1 MSVWSR
7 FKRWLT
13 GGGST
18 SNSSRPS
25 SNNRSSTTRASRVS
39 NYGGGGSRSV
49 RNYNSR
55 TRRYYEDRE
64 SEQQTSSANTET
76 RQQRTTNAFASI
88 SKRTDAL
95 SSGNSISNYADSK
108 KSNLDRVASQAGTGN
123 GTTRALARIAEKTA
137 ERTKANPPDAKLK
150 QSQIKD
156 AKAIRRNT
164 SKALKEFTEADYEK
178 NTNALIKSGDYERMP
193 RAKNMNTPS
202 AENRADLRVTPQ
214 GLERR
219 MQDPAYKR
227 LLSAS
232 RGAAGGSTWLATNVL
247 LAGDKNDEYDRE
259 MERVYQENKSRGA
272 ETAGELVGSLASFG
286 IGAGPAQTLA
296 KSTGNVALKAGG
308 KAASKIIGKDVGE
321 LTVERGAQWAAEKLA
336 NNPLTRKAAE
346 KELKLAIKKGLVK
359 GADDIAKNE
368 YIQKFAA
375 KRATKLVNA
384 LGAEAALNLTGVA
397 MMDVNRASLEHEIGS
412 DEWWDELKRAAKTNA
427 ALSSV
432 LVVAPALRARGGL
445 PFVGGVRKDT
455 KELLANLAKNGD
467 SPTARQAMREAFT
480 REGDEAGRRIDLN
493 DLLSKNSPFR
503 QADEAVRPQAVEPP
517 RKIGFHAGDGGK
529 AEWYS
534 NQAGSR
540 RGTGHYG
547 TGTYFAGSEDI
558 LSREGYGDRPLNEI
572 NFSNY
577 NLYRPQDSNQGF
589 RVHDRLKQINVGSN
603 DVEGLAK
610 KFSLNKESSSKLM
623 SELDN
628 AKTIDDL
635 ESIANRVYSDGELED
650 IERAA
655 RERFEAWEAQNARVP
670 DNLSDDTIDDLIMDD
685 LDSIDFSDIDSVESF
700 IRRSESRARNTRI
713 EDATYERAYFNELE
727 ETLREDLEKVREH
740 GGEFDGWI
748 DDVANDLG
756 VDREQVEAAL
766 KRTREKLKGYN
777 NKAGFLKEDSASTI
791 FMKELGFEGV
801 DVTGLEGLDNT
812 EFGSV
817 IYDLRPE
824 DMRLVREGKPRKPP
838 VKSAAKVAAQ
848 NTDDVAR
855 AAANNVDE
863 AVERAAAE
871 TVERNA
877 DDVARAANDL
887 PEEYRIPESQEYVRE
902 LEEKGETWLG
912 QHGHITANEDGTYN
926 LFRNGIGDE
935 TLSKEEATSYIKRAR
950 DALEAEERNLY
961 ERTRVTRTTPLNEA
975 ENARISEI
983 DNEAERLR
991 AESADD
997 AKQLKDNKYKDTEGY
1012 WERQGERARR
1022 EHELQNEK
1030 DNIVRKEPPTKAEQQ
1045 KAEPPQA
1052 DANAAEAE
1060 ARTEPPNIK
1069 EETVNAEPAKA
1080 EPPRPTANESS
1091 GKIPTEEV
1099 RKMQTREESEKL
1111 MQDYFNEYGEADL
1124 GKYGKI
1130 SKADGDKY
1138 KVSIEGVGEETITRE
1153 EAEKRIHNAV
1163 KRAYRDSRQ
1172 VNDIGEVTNAQKE
1185 HVTMRQKINN
1195 MLKYFHME
1203 MVDSLHP
1210 YENLER
1216 GRAKAA
1222 KRQVNYGPIDALRRY
1237 MTTANYSAGTKQL
1250 KINNDA
1256 YDDIVKSVGA
1266 DGKEY
1271 VFENGKSLKD
1281 IFKGMDKETEHDF
1294 NTYLLSKHAPYRL
1307 LQDKPVFEGIVDK
1320 AEHDFDDAQVC
1331 METAERLLKKHPEFA
1346 ERAEWIY
1353 QYARN
1358 ELNNRVE
1365 AGLLKQEVVDDWL
1378 RKYPYYVPTGRDG
1391 FNEIHGVI
1399 SGNTVSAEGL
1409 KTASGSSFD
1418 IRSIR
1423 DQLENATTRNWRDI
1437 STNNLF
1443 RDMFGDKIAADL
1455 AEEADGGVQ
1464 MVLDNSV
1471 LLHRHE
1477 NRYFADIFDHEGN
1490 KHAVEIGEE
1499 YYKGLNDLYKNGRIG
1514 VALVDTLNDAFA
1526 KVSGVWK
1533 KLITEWSP
1541 IFMVTNGMKDNPE
1554 AILNSKQTR
1563 EYIRCMPR
1571 ALKDLATGGEYS
1583 TALKRM
1589 GISQSTFVD
1598 LEKAIAA
1605 KETGENLL
1613 LRANAAVE
1621 LFPRL
1626 TEFMATFEKANTPLS
1641 EASIELR
1648 QRAAA
1653 NAADVTV
1660 NFGRSGSVG
1669 KLLNRGYVPFF
1680 NPSMQG
1686 WSKFVRNFSEQ
1697 PTAKSMLKY
1706 ITMATVLGN
1715 APNTINNFVLRN
1727 NPNYQMISARDKA
1740 TNYIIPVTKGDAT
1753 MDTTDTFVKIPQARF
1768 LSVMG
1773 LPSVN
1778 AFNENKMGWA
1788 EAFKIANGQVGPVD
1802 PLESTL
1808 FSPFID
1814 AGRNESWYGS
1824 PIVPGA
1830 LENRPKPE
1838 QYDANT
1844 TWLGKKVG
1852 EATENLPKELQISP
1866 KKFDY
1871 ILDQETGIFGDVLM
1885 PMMTPSRQ
1893 GSGNIFGETDSPALK
1908 FAGEKAAK
1916 YGPTIVSPLKKA
1928 FTIDSTTRND
1938 LSSRFYDQLQ
1948 EANTNKQSIHAT
1960 EEDAA
1965 EYKRLNSYS
1974 NELSTISKAITEL
1987 QNGTGENK
1995 QENIR
2000 GLQKVRNQLML
2011 DALNGNDAPAQA
2023 KTVDAVQ
2030 KYVGTSYAIS
2040 NFGSSSDKEAM
2051 KVYGLAKYGKLSD
2064 EDMAKKIDAD
2074 KDFYKGVQAIGNLED
2089 QAAKSGVKTNTTL
2102 SKAVALASIGAS
2114 DDLYGAYAATKKS
2127 RTESAD
2133 KMTRA
2138 KTYMSTGGS
2147 TNEFVKL
2154 ESARKSMGKLSDYDK
2169 EAELDKINDQL
2180 AKGEITQDEYYT
2192 KQGEINY
2199 NANIS
2204 YVGLATSLAEAN
2216 APERGYRLYDIKDK
2230 NIQKGINLA
2239 AMGYTARDYR
2249 EMAKAVDANGN
2260 GYPSK
2265 QEIVDYVANS
2275 DVEDKA
2281 TLFDALY
2288 YYKSSKN
2295 PFGTPTNYTREQ
2307 AAMAGKS
2314 KGVDQ
2319 ITDEKGDISLNAEQ
2333 SSSGSSGYK
2342 KSYRRRGYSR
2352 RGYSKGSSKK
2362 AELPKAKEMKASQ
2375 FVKGEALVSKKSSS
2389 SSKKAEPPKL
2399 KRVQAKIDLPNK
2411 KR

>member
-7 FKRWLT
+7 IKRWFT
-13 GGGST
+13 GGGGGS
-18 SNSSRPS
+18 SSSRS
-25 SNNRSSTTRASRVS
+25 SSRSSSSNRSSTKRASRVT

-64 SEQQTSSANTET
+64 AEQQTPSVNTET
-76 RQQRTTNAFASI
+76 RQQRTTNALASI

-108 KSNLDRVASQAGTGN
+108 KSGLDKAVSQAGTGN
-123 GTTRALARIAEKTA
+123 GTTRALAKIAEKTA

-156 AKAIRRNT
+156 AKTIRRDT

-259 MERVYQENKSRGA
+259 MERVYQKNKSHGA
-272 ETAGELVGSLASFG
+272 EIAGELVGTLASFG
-286 IGAGPAQTLA
+286 IGAGPTQTLA
-296 KSTGNVALKAGG
+296 KNTGNVALKAGG
-308 KAASKIIGKDVGE
+308 KAVGKVIGKDVGE

-346 KELKLAIKKGLVK
+346 KELKLAIKKGLVN

-432 LVVAPALRARGGL
+432 IVVAPALRARGGL

-467 SPTARQAMREAFT
+467 SPTARQAMREAFA
-480 REGDEAGRRIDLN
+480 REGDDAGKRIDFN
-493 DLLSKNSPFR
+493 ELLSKNSPFR
-503 QADEAVRPQAVEPP
+503 QADDVIRPQ
-517 RKIGFHAGDGGK
+517 
-529 AEWYS
+529 
-534 NQAGSR
+534 
-540 RGTGHYG
+540 
-547 TGTYFAGSEDI
+547 
-558 LSREGYGDRPLNEI
+558 
-572 NFSNY
+572 
-577 NLYRPQDSNQGF
+577 
-589 RVHDRLKQINVGSN
+589 
-603 DVEGLAK
+603 
-610 KFSLNKESSSKLM
+610 
-623 SELDN
+623 
-628 AKTIDDL
+628 
-635 ESIANRVYSDGELED
+635 
-650 IERAA
+650 
-655 RERFEAWEAQNARVP
+655 
-670 DNLSDDTIDDLIMDD
+670 
-685 LDSIDFSDIDSVESF
+685 
-700 IRRSESRARNTRI
+700 
-713 EDATYERAYFNELE
+713 
-727 ETLREDLEKVREH
+727 
-740 GGEFDGWI
+740 
-748 DDVANDLG
+748 
-756 VDREQVEAAL
+756 
-766 KRTREKLKGYN
+766 
-777 NKAGFLKEDSASTI
+777 
-791 FMKELGFEGV
+791 
-801 DVTGLEGLDNT
+801 
-812 EFGSV
+812 
-817 IYDLRPE
+817 
-824 DMRLVREGKPRKPP
+824 
-838 VKSAAKVAAQ
+838 
-848 NTDDVAR
+848 
-855 AAANNVDE
+855 NVDE
-863 AVERAAAE
+863 AVERAATE

-877 DDVARAANDL
+877 DDAAR
-887 PEEYRIPESQEYVRE
+887 
-902 LEEKGETWLG
+902 ET
-912 QHGHITANEDGTYN
+912 INN
-926 LFRNGIGDE
+926 N
-935 TLSKEEATSYIKRAR
+935 
-950 DALEAEERNLY
+950 
-961 ERTRVTRTTPLNEA
+961 V
-975 ENARISEI
+975 ENARPQNLDDVAEQTARETGENTNRNALRLMDLETGELI
-983 DNEAERLR
+983 D
-991 AESADD
+991 ESASFTDVRDRLEAFEFKIRNGESLSPSERTWLEAVDNAINPHTDD
-997 AKQLKDNKYKDTEGY
+997 VE
-1012 WERQGERARR
+1012 
-1022 EHELQNEK
+1022 
-1030 DNIVRKEPPTKAEQQ
+1030 IS
-1045 KAEPPQA
+1045 
-1052 DANAAEAE
+1052 
-1060 ARTEPPNIK
+1060 ARTATLAINADNLSRRLGIPYEDAVDRVLLRENLGIARNRAS
-1069 EETVNAEPAKA
+1069 EESQDILLDAIRERNRRGMRDAAGATNP
-1080 EPPRPTANESS
+1080 EPPRPTVNESS

-1130 SKADGDKY
+1130 TQVGDDEY
-1138 KVSIEGVGEETITRE
+1138 KVAIEGVGEETITRE

-1195 MLKYFHME
+1195 MLKYLHME
-1203 MVDSLHP
+1203 LVDSLHP

-1256 YDDIVKSVGA
+1256 YDGIVKSVGA

-1271 VFENGKSLKD
+1271 AFENGKSLKD

-1320 AEHDFDDAQVC
+1320 AERDFDDAQVC

-1399 SGNTVSAEGL
+1399 SGNTVSADGL

-1443 RDMFGDKIAADL
+1443 RDMFGDRIAAEL

-1514 VALVDTLNDAFA
+1514 VALVDTLNDVFG

-1541 IFMVTNGMKDNPE
+1541 IFMVTNGMKDAPE

-1563 EYIRCMPR
+1563 EYIRCIPR

-1626 TEFMATFEKANTPLS
+1626 TEFMATFEKEGIPLKD
-1641 EASIELR
+1641 ASIELR

-1697 PTAKSMLKY
+1697 PTSKSFLKY

-1740 TNYIIPVTKGDAT
+1740 TNYIIPVTNGDAT
-1753 MDTTDTFVKIPQARF
+1753 IDTTDTFVKIPKARF
-1768 LSVMG
+1768 ISVMG
-1773 LPSVN
+1773 EPTVN

-1808 FSPFID
+1808 FRPFKD
-1814 AGRNESWYGS
+1814 AKNNETWYGS
-1824 PIVPGA
+1824 PIVSKGI
-1830 LENRPKPE
+1830 ENKTNPSQE
-1838 QYDANT
+1838 YDENT
-1844 TWLGKKVG
+1844 TYLGRALGKT
-1852 EATENLPKELQISP
+1852 TENMPTPLQISP
-1866 KKFDY
+1866 KRFDY
-1871 ILDQETGIFGDVLM
+1871 VLDQETGIVGDVAM
-1885 PMMTPSRQ
+1885 PMMTPGKQ
-1893 GSGNIFGETDSPALK
+1893 GSGNIFGETDSPALN
-1908 FAGEKAAK
+1908 FVGETAAK
-1916 YGPTIVSPLKKA
+1916 LIPPALSPVKKA
-1928 FTIDSTTRND
+1928 FVIDSTTRND

-1948 EANTNKQSIHAT
+1948 IADDNKDLPNAT

-1965 EYKRLNSYS
+1965 EYKRLNAYS
-1974 NELSTISKAITEL
+1974 TEASDLTKAIKEM
-1987 QNGTGENK
+1987 QGSNRPDK
-1995 QENIR
+1995 QEAVR

-2011 DALNGNDAPAQA
+2011 DALNGNDVPAKA

-2064 EDMAKKIDAD
+2064 EDMAKRIDAD

-2154 ESARKSMGKLSDYDK
+2154 ESARKSLGKLSDYDK

-2180 AKGEITQDEYYT
+2180 AKGEISQDEYYT

-2307 AAMAGKS
+2307 AAAAGKA
-2314 KGVDQ
+2314 KGVKA
-2319 ITDEKGDISLNAEQ
+2319 ITDETGDISLKAEE
-2333 SSSGSSGYK
+2333 SSSKSGYSK
-2342 KSYRRRGYSR
+2342 GYRRRGYRR
-2352 RGYSKGSSKK
+2352 RGYRSYSGSSAK
-2362 AELPKAKEMKASQ
+2362 ATVPKPKAIKATS
-2375 FVKGEALVSKKSSS
+2375 FAKGEALVSSTRKSSS
-2389 SSKKAEPPKL
+2389 AKKTNKVTPPQL
-2399 KRVQAKIDLPNK
+2399 KRVQAKIDLPT